1 MAASGHSARCF
12 AYLRCPTPIDPATKK
27 HSVRTTLTTT
37 EAASFIGINP
47 RSFRRWA
54 RNHGVEP
61 LHRVRVGR
69 STVTAW
75 SMADLGRVTAPK
87 EAA

>member
-1 MAASGHSARCF
+1 M
-12 AYLRCPTPIDPATKK
+12 
-27 HSVRTTLTTT
+27 RTTLTTT

-75 SMADLGRVTAPK
+75 AMADLGRVTAPSLTNR
-87 EAA
+87 